1 MELTNRVVRIL
12 YLNDLGLLVSD
23 TVGRVHLL
31 DDDLNLLRSSTALTM
46 GRPLYGLAAS
56 GNWAVTRDLTG
67 QISRWDLR
75 TLELVDYL
83 DPAAACDRSSLLE
96 GEAPTLVINR
106 GLAIWGGRVYANN
119 GFMQLAVIDLESFVV
134 DKIVPSPTGDV
145 PIEWICTEHPTLHAV
160 SDKEGR
166 LFLGD
171 LKTME
176 FPMQVR
182 VDSKANLHRVKYD
195 TKHDRF
201 WVTQDSGDGEF
212 ADVANGVVIVG
223 TDGTIIDQLR
233 FARDDVEFLE
243 FSDDYT
249 TVYVGGFDGL
259 LYVFDNSTPE
269 LKIVRTIEPF
279 SHQLSDYAA
288 GAAGCAYVLTQD
300 GEIVKLDAD
309 GAIQCRA
316 SFRRQ
321 CVWDIQPSLEDQTL
335 LYCATDE
342 GVTTVRTG
350 TDGTGVPSLVPVCE
364 QPTGFGFTRR
374 VVAMPGGWAAITR
387 DWKLLRYSLDD
398 GLLWRE
404 DLDSHP
410 HTLAA
415 SPDSSRLLVAANSG
429 GIEVA
434 AESGEIIS
442 RLEIDGLPLWCAAY
456 LPSGERVLATRNGVI
471 RAFTAAGE
479 TSWQLDTGEYPKR
492 MRWEQGALKVCGE
505 NGTKSVAADGS
516 AILGR
521 WTEMMSNT
529 CENSAWNGRSVFTVT
544 YACQLL
550 AYDEASG
557 ELIGLV
563 EGLPDFPKGL
573 IAIEQPT
580 GERYIL
586 VGGRGGYLSL
596 YRVDTK
602 APNAFTGVLT
612 HVRDMYL
619 RRTGFGKA

>member
-23 TVGRVHLL
+23 TVGRLHLL
-31 DDDLNLLRSSTALTM
+31 DDDLNLLRSSTALTR

-56 GNWAVTRDLTG
+56 GNWAVTRDMTG

-96 GEAPTLVINR
+96 GETPTLAINR
-106 GLAIWGGRVYANN
+106 GLAIWGGRVYTNN

-134 DKIVPSPTGDV
+134 EKVVPSPTGYV

-171 LKTME
+171 LNTME
-176 FPMQVR
+176 FPVHVQ

-195 TKHDRF
+195 ARHDRF

-212 ADVANGVVIVG
+212 AHVANGVVIVG
-223 TDGTIIDQLR
+223 TDGTITGQLR
-233 FARDDVEFLE
+233 FARDDIEFLE

-259 LYVFDNSTPE
+259 LYVFDNSAPE

-309 GAIQCRA
+309 GAIQRRA
-316 SFRRQ
+316 PFRRQ
-321 CVWDIQPSLEDQTL
+321 CVWDIQPSMEDRAL

-342 GVTTVRTG
+342 GVTTVHLG

-374 VVAMPGGWAAITR
+374 VVPMPGGWAAITR

-398 GLLWRE
+398 GLVWQK
-404 DLDSHP
+404 DLDSLP

-415 SPDSSRLLVAANSG
+415 SPDSSRLLVSADSG

-434 AESGEIIS
+434 AESGETIS
-442 RLEIDGLPLWCAAY
+442 HLEIDGLPLWSAAY
-456 LPSGERVLATRNGVI
+456 LPLGERVLATRNGVI
-471 RAFTAAGE
+471 RAFSAAGE
-479 TSWQLDTGEYPKR
+479 TAWQIDTVDYPKR
-492 MRWEQGALKVCGE
+492 MWWERGVLRVCGE
-505 NGTKSVAADGS
+505 NGAKSVAADGS

-521 WTEMMSNT
+521 WTEMISNT
-529 CENSAWNGRSVFTVT
+529 CENSAWFGGIVFGVT
-544 YACQLL
+544 YSCQLL
-550 AYDEASG
+550 AYDEVSG

-563 EGLPDFPKGL
+563 EGLPDFAKGL
-573 IAIEQPT
+573 VCIEQAP
-580 GERYIL
+580 GERYVLI
-586 VGGRGGYLSL
+586 GGRGGYLSL

-602 APNAFTGVLT
+602 APNALTGVLA

-619 RRTGFGKA
+619 HRTGFGRA